1 MKKFTRSLWAV
12 LLAGTFCAV
21 SPTAFGQGDQGKGF
35 APGKG
40 LRQINFGLELE
51 GYGLPVYAGMDFGVG
66 EMITIGPRL
75 VYQTS
80 ADTYSNNG
88 NKFYT
93 RNSVFVPSF
102 RGDYH
107 FSGHIEG
114 LPNGLDFYGGLS
126 LGVFTYRGTSKY
138 TDRNGDVFMQETKK
152 YEDAKLWIQL
162 GGRYY
167 FSSNWG
173 VQLEFATLGN
183 EGSGSIGFTYK
194 F

>member
-1 MKKFTRSLWAV
+1 MKKFTKSLWAV

-21 SPTAFGQGDQGKGF
+21 SPTAFGQGKGF

-40 LRQINFGLELE
+40 LRQVNFGLELD
-51 GYGLPVYAGMDFGVG
+51 GYGVPVYAGIDFGVG

-75 VYQTS
+75 VYETS
-80 ADTYSNNG
+80 VNGYTSNR

-93 RNSVFVPSF
+93 RNSVFIPSF

-114 LPNGLDFYGGLS
+114 LPKELDFYGGLS
-126 LGVFTYRGTSKY
+126 LGVVTYRGTSKY
-138 TDRNGDVFMQETKK
+138 TDTNGDVFVQETKK
-152 YEDAKLWIQL
+152 SQDAELWIQL
-162 GGRYY
+162 GARYY

-173 VQLEFATLGN
+173 AQLEFATLGSN
-183 EGSGSIGFTYK
+183 GNGSIGLSYK

>member
-1 MKKFTRSLWAV
+1 MKKFTKSLWAV

-21 SPTAFGQGDQGKGF
+21 SPTAFGQDKGF

-40 LRQINFGLELE
+40 LRQINFGFELD

-75 VYQTS
+75 VYETK
-80 ADTYSNNG
+80 ADTYTLNG
-88 NKFYT
+88 NKYST
-93 RNSVFVPSF
+93 RNSVFIPSF

-114 LPNGLDFYGGLS
+114 LPKELDFYGGLS
-126 LGVFTYRGTSKY
+126 LGVVTYRGTSKY
-138 TDRNGDVFMQETKK
+138 TNRNGDVFTQDTNT
-152 YEDAKLWIQL
+152 YQDARLWIQL
-162 GGRYY
+162 GTRYY
-167 FSSNWG
+167 FSQNWG
-173 VQLEFATLGN
+173 VQLEFATLSNNGN
-183 EGSGSIGFTYK
+183 GSIGLTYK